1 MGRAFEYRKATKLKR
16 RGHMAKTFTRLG
28 KQIAIAVKAGGPE
41 PENNPTLRSIIA
53 TCKRENMPKDNIE
66 RAIKN
71 AMGKDQ
77 SEYKEVTYE
86 GYGPHGIAVFVD
98 TLTDNTT
105 RTVADV
111 RSIFNKFN
119 GTLGTTGSL
128 SYLFDHKC
136 VFTFKS
142 KEGVDMDELIL
153 ELIDFNVEDEYDV
166 DEEEDTITIYGD
178 DVKSYA
184 QIQKFLE
191 EQGFEDIGGEFTYVP
206 NDLKDIS
213 AEERATIDKMVEK
226 LEDFDDV
233 QNVYTNMRPEEI
245 PAED

>member
-16 RGHMAKTFTRLG
+16 WGHMAKTFTRLG

-41 PENNPTLRSIIA
+41 PENNPSLRSIIA

-86 GYGPHGIAVFVD
+86 GYGPHGIAIFVD

-105 RTVADV
+105 RTVGDV
-111 RSIFNKFN
+111 RSVFNKFN

-136 VFTFKS
+136 VFTFK
-142 KEGVDMDELIL
+142 KKAGIDMEELIL
-153 ELIDFNVEDEYDV
+153 ELIDFNVEDEFDE
-166 DEEEDTITIYGD
+166 DEEEGTITIYGD
-178 DVKSYA
+178 DVKAYA

-191 EQGFEDIGGEFTYVP
+191 DQGFEDIGGEFTYVP
-206 NDLKDIS
+206 NDLKDVD
-213 AEERATIDKMVEK
+213 ADQRATIDKM
-226 LEDFDDV
+226 
-233 QNVYTNMRPEEI
+233 EI
-245 PAED
+245 GRAHV

>member
-1 MGRAFEYRKATKLKR
+1 
-16 RGHMAKTFTRLG
+16 MAKTFTRLG

-41 PENNPTLRSIIA
+41 PENNPSLRSIIA

-71 AMGKDQ
+71 AQGKDQ
-77 SEYKEVTYE
+77 SDYKEVTYE

-111 RSIFNKFN
+111 RSVFNKFN

-128 SYLFDHKC
+128 SFLFDHKC
-136 VFTFKS
+136 VFTFK
-142 KEGVDMDELIL
+142 KKDGLDMDELIL
-153 ELIDFNVEDEYDV
+153 ELIDLNVEDEFDE
-166 DEEEDTITIYGD
+166 DEEEGTITIYGD
-178 DVKSYA
+178 PKSYA
-184 QIQKFLE
+184 QIQHFLE
-191 EQGFEDIGGEFTYVP
+191 EQGFEDIGGEFTYIP
-206 NDLKDIS
+206 NDLKDVD
-213 AEERATIDKMVEK
+213 ADARATIDKMVEK

-233 QNVYTNMRPEEI
+233 QNVYTNMKPEADGE
-245 PAED
+245 